1 MPKILIIDDSDYMRD
16 FTKKILSEDGYTI
29 IEAQSGDMGIEYA
42 EKENPDCILLD
53 LLMPNVDGYE
63 VLRRLRQLRSTI
75 PIIICSSDLQDS
87 ARSHSFE
94 LGAFDFIDKPPN
106 RQVLLQK
113 IKAALS
119 LNEQGG
125 SLALT
130 DKQND
135 VLKEMINIGIG
146 KGAEMLNA
154 ILATHIN
161 LEVPFVR
168 VLSQKEFEFDIK
180 KNQVDSLAAVN
191 LAFSGDIS
199 GNVELV
205 FPKESAVNL
214 VAALTGEEPETI
226 IMDSI
231 RTGTLS
237 EIGNVVINAVIGSIS
252 NLFEF
257 TLNYSTPSYLEGNY
271 EKLSMVVRT
280 GKDSIILQARARFI
294 IDTLAVVGDIM
305 LFLELDSLDKI
316 FSIIKKVEKDA

>member
-1 MPKILIIDDSDYMRD
+1 MPKILIIDDSDYMRE

-53 LLMPNVDGYE
+53 LLMPNIDGYE